1 MIESLHLEFNTI
13 EVGLLAENY
22 YFNAILEVNGVV
34 GSLRNKSD
42 DESLEV
48 KLEITRNNDDYL
60 GDLSHSCLVDR

>member
-22 YFNAILEVNGVV
+22 YFNAILEVNGV